1 MIIFREYVTKTIQ
14 LMGKIQKLSQNLVN
28 LIAAG
33 EVVERP
39 ASALKELIENSID
52 AQSTVITVRLENY
65 GMDAISIK
73 DNGIGMNKEDAVL
86 AFEQHATSK
95 IKTEEDLNKILTMG
109 FRGEALASI
118 SSVAESIE
126 VNTKTSTDEAVS
138 IIIKQTNIIENP
150 TVQSDN
156 GTSIT
161 IKNLFANV
169 PARKKFLKSPNTEY
183 KYLTDTFINVALPYL
198 GIHFELYHN
207 NKLVYKL
214 TQTND
219 IKNRIFEIWGNLA
232 KNLFEPSE
240 FSSTSLSI
248 KGVLG
253 NSESARKS
261 SPVQYIYLNNRYIT
275 NKTINAAIQE
285 GYSGFVNRE
294 LKPTYFLFLNIN
306 PAEVDVNVHPRKLEV
321 KFTKSDEI
329 FRSVMT
335 LTKKTLEKNTRSII
349 NNNFS
354 DILPTKK
361 VDFKNEDTT
370 PFKYTGKR
378 NTDTFKSTSN
388 NFKSLPT
395 INQALEFTQELI
407 NTNNEDTQQ
416 QIYKPFQIFNTY
428 IVLEKEDKLL
438 LIDQHAA
445 AEKIAF
451 ERLVNSLGKLNRKML
466 LVPEVIDLKPEDKK
480 HLLANKNLLED
491 IGFVIE
497 DIGLDSIQVIEVP
510 ELLNKFDVQHYINAI
525 INPETDIYN
534 NFDQFETYNGIKLT
548 RDIYL
553 ILATAAC
560 HSSVRAGQK
569 LTDNEM
575 LNILKDLNLLY
586 NPYNCPHGRPVIW
599 ELSKYDVEKS
609 FRRKI

>member
-1 MIIFREYVTKTIQ
+1 MITLREYVTKFA
-14 LMGKIQKLSQNLVN
+14 LSMGKIQKLSQNLIN

-39 ASALKELIENSID
+39 ASALKELMENSID
-52 AQSTVITVRLENY
+52 ARASIIIVKLDNY
-65 GMDAISIK
+65 GIDSISIK
-73 DNGIGMNKEDAVL
+73 DNGVGMNKEDAAL

-95 IKTEEDLNKILTMG
+95 IKSEDDLNNILTMG

-126 VNTKTSTDEAVS
+126 ISTKTAQDQAVNLL
-138 IIIKQTNIIENP
+138 IKQTSVIENP

-156 GTSIT
+156 GTTIT

-169 PARKKFLKSPNTEY
+169 PARKKFLKTPNTEY

-198 GIHFELYHN
+198 DIHFEFYHN
-207 NKLVYKL
+207 NKLIYRL
-214 TQTND
+214 TQTTD

-232 KNLFEPSE
+232 KNLFDQTE
-240 FSSTSLSI
+240 FESTSLKIS
-248 KGVLG
+248 GVFG

-261 SPVQYIYLNNRYIT
+261 SPVQYIYLNNRFIT

-306 PAEVDVNVHPRKLEV
+306 PSEVDVNVHPRKLEV
-321 KFTKSDEI
+321 KFSKSDEI
-329 FRSVMT
+329 FRSVLA
-335 LTKKTLEKNTRSII
+335 LTKKTLEKNTRNII
-349 NNNFS
+349 NSNFDS
-354 DILPTKK
+354 VVPADREHDT
-361 VDFKNEDTT
+361 VHFKNEDIRPFKT
-370 PFKYTGKR
+370 PFTSGGSSTYSVPKR
-378 NTDTFKSTSN
+378 TMPSQLLDFTSELSNQKDDDQSTY
-388 NFKSLPT
+388 
-395 INQALEFTQELI
+395 
-407 NTNNEDTQQ
+407 
-416 QIYKPFQIFNTY
+416 YKPYQIFNTY
-428 IVLEKEDKLL
+428 IVLEKGDKLL
-438 LIDQHAA
+438 FVDQHAA

-451 ERLVNSLGKLNRKML
+451 ERLVNNIGKLNRKML

-480 HLLANKNLLED
+480 HVLENKNLLED
-491 IGFVIE
+491 IGFIIE
-497 DIGLDSIQVIEVP
+497 DIGFDSIQVIEVP
-510 ELLNKFDVQHYINAI
+510 ELVNKFETKHYIDSI

-553 ILATAAC
+553 LIATAAC

-569 LTDNEM
+569 LTESEM